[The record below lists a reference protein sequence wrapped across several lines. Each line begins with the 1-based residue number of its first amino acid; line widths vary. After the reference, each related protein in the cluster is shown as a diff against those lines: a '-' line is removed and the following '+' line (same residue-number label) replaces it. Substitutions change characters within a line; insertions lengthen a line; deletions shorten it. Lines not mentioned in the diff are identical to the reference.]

1 MHELASLKKHMQSW
15 WVMILPIEG
24 LHSVLKPA
32 RIVGPSRHIEHF
44 VVGSMP
50 LSEEV
55 CDLKGAAIRI

>member
-1 MHELASLKKHMQSW
+1 MHELASLKKHMQSR

-24 LHSVLKPA
+24 LHSVLKPG
-32 RIVGPSRHIEHF
+32 RIVGPSWHIEHS

-55 CDLKGAAIRI
+55 SNL